1 MCLHSGTRSTNNFFS
16 FCFFLDEKVI
26 FKGLENSDKIDLGR
40 KPSFT
45 WFKDGKH
52 FDPDERF
59 KVLLGNEEDSL
70 ALVFQHVKPGD
81 AGLYTCVAS
90 TTAGK
95 ISCSAE
101 LSVQGNYY
109 YY

>member
-1 MCLHSGTRSTNNFFS
+1 MLQIFVSFS
-16 FCFFLDEKVI
+16 SDEKVV
-26 FKGLENSDKIDLGR
+26 FKGFENDDLLTPGE
-40 KPSFT
+40 KPTFN
-45 WFKDGKH
+45 WFKDGKS

-59 KVLLGNEEDSL
+59 KVLLGNDDDSL
-70 ALVFQHVKPGD
+70 ALIFQHVKPDD

-101 LSVQGNYY
+101 LSVQGKTSTLK
-109 YY
+109 